1 MGIQTY
7 KTDKLTEEAY
17 IQEQRIPRIKSYTIL
32 MLTRPEEDEKST
44 NETKK
49 KKKDQKKK
57 NQWSI
62 LKLSEKVL

>member
-1 MGIQTY
+1 
-7 KTDKLTEEAY
+7 
-17 IQEQRIPRIKSYTIL
+17 

-57 NQWSI
+57 KSVEYPEAEWKSALRKTKGSI
-62 LKLSEKVL
+62 SQNSDKQ